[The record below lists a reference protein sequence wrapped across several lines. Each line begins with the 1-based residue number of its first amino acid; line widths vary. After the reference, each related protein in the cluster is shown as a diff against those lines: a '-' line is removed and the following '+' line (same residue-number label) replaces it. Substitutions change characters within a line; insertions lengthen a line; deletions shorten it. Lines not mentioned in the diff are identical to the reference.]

1 MRRTAAILGLFAALG
16 LLAWAG
22 AAPVGDVKDKPDPKS
37 EVKAKADDGPAA
49 KLAER
54 FDFIGIDDPKATLQE
69 ALELLSRGGHV
80 DFEINQRAFAA
91 ETFSAEEFKV
101 ADPKPIPP
109 RKNARL
115 ADVLNQVLS
124 RVQSPNTGERAVFLV
139 RRDRIEITTG
149 RALRTEIWGEGFNG
163 PFLPLVNARLEKKPL
178 DEALGQLADET
189 DFNVVLDRRAAD
201 KASTPVSARF
211 RNAPLDTAVRLLAE
225 SAELKVVQRD
235 NVLFV
240 TTAEHAAALEKAFA
254 REKPSDQEASDMQ
267 IDPRKWRRGSG
278 HAQGVPPPMLGGM

>member
-16 LLAWAG
+16 LLAWAWAG
-22 AAPVGDVKDKPDPKS
+22 AAPVGEVKDKADPK
-37 EVKAKADDGPAA
+37 AKSDEGPAA

-54 FDFIGIDDPKATLQE
+54 FDFHGVDDPKATLQE
-69 ALELLSRGGHV
+69 ILDLLSKNRDV
-80 DFEINQRAFAA
+80 AFEINERAF
-91 ETFSAEEFKV
+91 TFEQIKAGEV
-101 ADPKPIPP
+101 AIADGKPIPG

-115 ADVLNQVLS
+115 DDVLNLVLA
-124 RVQSPNTGERAVFLV
+124 RVQSANTGESAVFLV

-178 DEALGQLADET
+178 DEALSQLADET

-254 REKPSDQEASDMQ
+254 TEKPSDQETADMQ
-267 IDPRKWRRGSG
+267 IDPRKWRKGSG
-278 HAQGVPPPMLGGM
+278 HSRGVSPLAPMGNM